1 MLAGIVIGFFGCWQ
15 EALVC
20 MAVSPIMAIGEA
32 AGVELSM
39 GLGDELNELQK
50 EANLLCGD
58 VIVNYRTVQ
67 SFGHEEEFVKKYEQM
82 LLPGKTKAKA
92 THNKT
97 AIALGFSQFSTYA
110 VIGVMFWAAGRIIKR
125 NTDPETGAMTI
136 NPQDVFTAIF
146 AIMFGASHAGSS
158 AAMGPDIGK
167 AMAASKRVFSITEQP
182 SAIDAVEI
190 DEQKDKIRLKLDEVK
205 GKIEFKNV
213 WFRYPTRK
221 EDFVHR
227 GLNLIVNPGES
238 VALVGE
244 SGCGKSTFVNLLMRF
259 YDVDEGEILLDDINI
274 KAINLHD
281 LRKAISLVMQEPV
294 IFNYS
299 ILENVLYGK
308 SNATNTEICEAA
320 RVANATEFIE
330 TKEENFKMDESAKN
344 LISEMEK
351 QKTALIELI
360 GEKKF
365 KEELEL
371 LQKVDEQEQ
380 KKGEFQAIKGD
391 VDNREEKLKDC
402 LMNQGYEVQCGI
414 KGGKLS
420 GGQK

>member
-167 AMAASKRVFSITEQP
+167 
-182 SAIDAVEI
+182 
-190 DEQKDKIRLKLDEVK
+190 L
-205 GKIEFKNV
+205 
-213 WFRYPTRK
+213 W
-221 EDFVHR
+221 
-227 GLNLIVNPGES
+227 
-238 VALVGE
+238 
-244 SGCGKSTFVNLLMRF
+244 
-259 YDVDEGEILLDDINI
+259 
-274 KAINLHD
+274 
-281 LRKAISLVMQEPV
+281 
-294 IFNYS
+294 
-299 ILENVLYGK
+299 
-308 SNATNTEICEAA
+308 
-320 RVANATEFIE
+320 
-330 TKEENFKMDESAKN
+330 
-344 LISEMEK
+344 
-351 QKTALIELI
+351 
-360 GEKKF
+360 
-365 KEELEL
+365 L
-371 LQKVDEQEQ
+371 LQK
-380 KKGEFQAIKGD
+380 EFFRSQNNHLPSMLSK
-391 VDNREEKLKDC
+391 
-402 LMNQGYEVQCGI
+402 LMN
-414 KGGKLS
+414 KKTKLDLNLT
-420 GGQK
+420 K

>member
-308 SNATNTEICEAA
+308 SNATNTEICQAA

-351 QKTALIELI
+351 
-360 GEKKF
+360 
-365 KEELEL
+365 
-371 LQKVDEQEQ
+371 
-380 KKGEFQAIKGD
+380 
-391 VDNREEKLKDC
+391 
-402 LMNQGYEVQCGI
+402 
-414 KGGKLS
+414 
-420 GGQK
+420 